1 MDKPICRVRN
11 LNKSALSGYVSEIDA
26 IATGGRY
33 LAPDATGIFDASFA
47 HDLCVTCANCG
58 AVVSNPGLDASLS
71 CSDCGMDEFHVVQ
84 TSAPPPRRP
93 TYTPLSPTTVPSN
106 SDQSKS
112 DDDVGDNPIVSPWA
126 RWAARTLDFWIGA
139 FLAAVVIGILL
150 ESIGINTDNISELGW
165 TILAI
170 PGGLALDALSNY
182 FFGWTLGK
190 WLFAVKIRRQNG
202 CRLTY
207 AEYLK
212 RNLWVFVK
220 GFGLGIPI
228 VNLVMHVVQY
238 NRLQAGKSASYDEGK
253 DVKIVRVKH
262 NVARTVAGIIVL
274 IIIFVFLAACNA
286 A

>member
-11 LNKSALSGYVSEIDA
+11 LSKSALSGYVSEIDA

-33 LAPDATGIFDASFA
+33 LTPDATGIFDASFA

-58 AVVSNPGLDASLS
+58 TVVSKPGLDAQLS

-84 TSAPPPRRP
+84 TSALPPRR
-93 TYTPLSPTTVPSN
+93 
-106 SDQSKS
+106 QRKS

-126 RWAARTLDFWIGA
+126 RWAARTLDFWIGT
-139 FLAAVVIGILL
+139 FLSAIVCGFILG
-150 ESIGINTDNISELGW
+150 SIGIDTDNISDLGW
-165 TILAI
+165 TILCF
-170 PGGLALDALSNY
+170 PGGFVLDALCYY

-190 WLFAVKIRRQNG
+190 CLFAVKVRLQDG

-238 NRLQAGKSASYDEGK
+238 NRLRAGKSASYDEGK
-253 DVKIVRVKH
+253 EIKIVRSKH
-262 NVARTVAGIIVL
+262 NVARTVIGIIVL
-274 IIIFVFLAACNA
+274 IVIFVFLAVCNA